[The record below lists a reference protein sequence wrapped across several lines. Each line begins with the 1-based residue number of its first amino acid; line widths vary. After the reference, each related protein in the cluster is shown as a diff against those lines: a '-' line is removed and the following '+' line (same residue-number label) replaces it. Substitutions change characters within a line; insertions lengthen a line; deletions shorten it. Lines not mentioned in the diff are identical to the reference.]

1 MLDKCTDA
9 EDPLTTS
16 RNPALAEAAFRPTL
30 AAALLGAM
38 LLLVV
43 LGEFAGF
50 VPEWLPGA
58 VAGLAMA
65 LLWPRVPGAVRAQ
78 AGALAAI
85 GGIAFVVGD
94 PAAADLSASALLG
107 YNDALLA
114 MLVAVRF
121 LRLLPTSTTDAGDPP
136 RGRGAFLRTALA
148 INVQGA
154 LINIPGMI
162 IVGDRLA
169 RGRPLPRREALL
181 LCRSFSSAVLYS
193 PFIGGMALALH
204 YAPGSSILA
213 VMSLGAALAL
223 AGIALG
229 YAGERRRDAG
239 GLSRFEGYP
248 LRYRNLA
255 FPALLAAAVM
265 GWHLADPTFP
275 VLVLIAGL
283 APAMALAVLAGT
295 RGPLSGLRA
304 MAAHGRVELPG
315 MAGEVALFLAAG
327 VLAVGLTS
335 ALATHGVPWMP
346 LRFDAG
352 TASGL
357 VLVVYALSSVGVHP
371 VVPLTIAATLL
382 APLDPDPTLMVMS
395 FVMGW
400 GIGCAGN
407 PLSGQ
412 VLILQ
417 ARYSV
422 AGWRF
427 SRWNARWCLAL
438 AAAGAG
444 LLHAW
449 EWLYLSPA

>member
-1 MLDKCTDA
+1 M
-9 EDPLTTS
+9 S
-16 RNPALAEAAFRPTL
+16 RNPELAEASHRPTL
-30 AAALLGAM
+30 AAALLGTM
-38 LLLVV
+38 LVLVV
-43 LGEFAGF
+43 LGELTGF

-58 VAGLAMA
+58 VACSAMV
-65 LLWPRVPGAVRAQ
+65 LLWPRVPGAVRGQ

-85 GGIAFVVGD
+85 GGMAFVVGD
-94 PAAADLSASALLG
+94 AGAAGLSAGALLG

-121 LRLLPTSTTDAGDPP
+121 LRLLPVSATEAGDPP

-148 INVQGA
+148 TNVQGA

-169 RGRPLPRREALL
+169 HGRPLPRREALL
-181 LCRSFSSAVLYS
+181 LCRSFSTAVFYS

-213 VMSLGAALAL
+213 VMSLGATLSLAAL
-223 AGIALG
+223 ALG
-229 YAGERRRDAG
+229 YASERWRDAAS
-239 GLSRFEGYP
+239 LSRFEGYP

-255 FPALLAAAVM
+255 FPALLAVAVM
-265 GWHLADPTFP
+265 GWHLVDPTFP

-295 RGPLSGLRA
+295 CGPLSGLRA
-304 MAAHGRVELPG
+304 MVAHGRVELPG

-327 VLAVGLTS
+327 MLAVGLTS
-335 ALATHGVPWMP
+335 ALAVHEGLWLPS
-346 LRFDAG
+346 RFDAG

-357 VLVVYALSSVGVHP
+357 VFGVYALSFVGVHP

-382 APLDPDPTLMVMS
+382 APLNPDPTLMVMS

-417 ARYSV
+417 ARYAV
-422 AGWRF
+422 PGWRF
-427 SRWNARWCLAL
+427 ARWNAPWCLAL

-449 EWLYLSPA
+449 EWLGG